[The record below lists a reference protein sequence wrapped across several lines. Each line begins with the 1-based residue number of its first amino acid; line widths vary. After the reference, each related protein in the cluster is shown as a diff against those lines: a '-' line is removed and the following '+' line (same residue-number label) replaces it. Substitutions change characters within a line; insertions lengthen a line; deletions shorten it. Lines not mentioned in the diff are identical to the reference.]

1 MARKTLSEDVKV
13 EEVNGKTYVTLT
25 FTSMGSTMMSNH
37 KIYVNGNEVNTTK
50 TVNNEIVSLKFEVG
64 SLKDSIKSISLC

>member
-25 FTSMGSTMMSNH
+25 FTSM
-37 KIYVNGNEVNTTK
+37 
-50 TVNNEIVSLKFEVG
+50 
-64 SLKDSIKSISLC
+64 D